1 MIAAE
6 TCPMQSSGK
15 PYRHPSINASIE
27 ATVSRR
33 TCLHPLPLVHPNR
46 QDVRHTLL
54 IPSKHHC
61 WDSSGWRGYPD
72 HFVGSF
78 FLLSLFGF
86 SPFIQF
92 KYKGHTTMCQSHA
105 GGQKLE
111 IQMLKMKKKA

>member
-1 MIAAE
+1 MIAAG
-6 TCPMQSSGK
+6 TCPMQSLGK
-15 PYRHPSINASIE
+15 PFRHPGINASIE

-33 TCLHPLPLVHPNR
+33 ICLHPLALVPPNR

-54 IPSKHHC
+54 IPSKNRC
-61 WDSSGWRGYPD
+61 WGSSGWHGCPD
-72 HFVGSF
+72 HFVDSF
-78 FLLSLFGF
+78 FFLSLFGF

-105 GGQKLE
+105 GGQKLK